1 MVCSDDQARGVLD
14 QWRESAALWQKHAAT
29 VREMF
34 EPITGALVRAA
45 GISEGYGVL
54 DVAGGTG
61 EPSLSIARIV
71 GPLGAVMC
79 TDAALEMVS
88 AAEHESRRLQIG
100 NVAFHQALADS
111 LPFDDNS
118 FDAVVCRLGAMFF
131 PDTRA
136 SLEEMLRVARPGAR
150 IALAVWSGIEKNPF
164 FEVALRKLSALIPA
178 VPKDDDAPGAFRYSR
193 VGKLSGLLTA
203 AGGTEVQENF
213 FRFYMQAP
221 VALRD
226 FWGLKVDL
234 SDSMR
239 SALASLSA
247 EQGAELAASVSSEL
261 GPYFSTGRMRIP
273 AQVLIVSARKVG
285 QRSLTGPEQI

>member
-1 MVCSDDQARGVLD
+1 MVCSEDQARAVLD
-14 QWRESAALWQKHAAT
+14 RWRESAALWQKHAAT

-34 EPITGALVRAA
+34 EPITGALVKAA
-45 GISEGYGVL
+45 GIKQGYGVL

-61 EPSLSIARIV
+61 EPSLSIARTV

-88 AAEHESRRLQIG
+88 AAEHESRRLRIG
-100 NVAFHQALADS
+100 NVAFHQARADN

-131 PDTRA
+131 SDTRA

-150 IALAVWSGIEKNPF
+150 IALAVWSGVDVNPF

-178 VPKDDDAPGAFRYSR
+178 APKDDDAPGAFRYSR
-193 VGKLSGLLTA
+193 NGKLAELVSA
-203 AGGTEVQENF
+203 AGATEVEEHF
-213 FRFYMQAP
+213 FQFYMQAP
-221 VALRD
+221 VALGD
-226 FWGLKVDL
+226 FWSLKVEL

-239 SALASLSA
+239 TALAGLSI
-247 EQGAELAASVSSEL
+247 EQGAELAESVLSEL
-261 GPYFSTGRMRIP
+261 EPYFSTGEMRIP
-273 AQVLIVSARKVG
+273 AQVLIVSARKTG
-285 QRSLTGPEQI
+285 QGSSNGL

>member
-1 MVCSDDQARGVLD
+1 MVCSEDQARAVLER
-14 QWRESAALWQKHAAT
+14 WRESAANWQKHAAT

-34 EPITGALVRAA
+34 EPITGALVKAA
-45 GISEGYGVL
+45 GIKEGYGVL

-88 AAEHESRRLQIG
+88 AAEHESRRLRIG

-111 LPFDDNS
+111 LPFDDDS

-136 SLEEMLRVARPGAR
+136 SLKEMLRVVRPGAK
-150 IALAVWSGIEKNPF
+150 IALAVWSGLDENPF

-178 VPKDDDAPGAFRYSR
+178 ASKEDDAPGAFRYSQK
-193 VGKLSGLLTA
+193 GKLAELLTA
-203 AGGTEVQENF
+203 AGGTEVEEHF
-213 FRFYMQAP
+213 FQFYIQAP

-226 FWGLKVDL
+226 FWNLKVDL
-234 SDSMR
+234 SDSIR
-239 SALASLSA
+239 TALAGVSV
-247 EQGAELAASVSSEL
+247 EQGAELAASVNSEL
-261 GPYFSTGRMRIP
+261 EPYFSTGEMRIP
-273 AQVLIVSARKVG
+273 AQVLIISARK
-285 QRSLTGPEQI
+285 TGEGSPKGLKQV